1 MIDVVQA
8 RTHGDKLHAL
18 ADNAKL
24 PASDKPRVEAQIQ
37 TYNTWVAE
45 MNALRSEGDELL
57 NELVSLLNAYK
68 KSVEFDLIFCS
79 DEDFL
84 YRQKGQLKLDN
95 TILEESFRVCLMR
108 ALFQALQGKGGLSVG
123 RKQVLLAFPSKVH
136 CLRCLAEAF
145 TSREKIKIFL

>member
-68 KSVEFDLIFCS
+68 K
-79 DEDFL
+79 
-84 YRQKGQLKLDN
+84 
-95 TILEESFRVCLMR
+95 
-108 ALFQALQGKGGLSVG
+108 
-123 RKQVLLAFPSKVH
+123 
-136 CLRCLAEAF
+136 
-145 TSREKIKIFL
+145 